1 MLEITNDKEK
11 YVQEFFL
18 EFYQSVKWIVVEIKS
33 EKSFLT
39 LLRSGQ
45 MSKYDHKVSKWTDI
59 FNFLWNLAR

>member
-33 EKSFLT
+33 EKKLSYVAT
-39 LLRSGQ
+39 VGS
-45 MSKYDHKVSKWTDI
+45 DVKV
-59 FNFLWNLAR
+59 RP